1 MKKETVRVYADIN
14 RRVDRW
20 QSNNLNLGIVIGIL
34 ASNAVKMILDGGRA
48 SLVVLSIGLFLGI
61 ALVAMRYQDINSRE
75 LRVEMIKTRY
85 EDLGIWSTDSCNSEH
100 GPDSGE

>member
-14 RRVDRW
+14 RRVDLW
-20 QSNNLNLGIVIGIL
+20 QSNNLYLGIVIGIL
-34 ASNAVKMILDGGRA
+34 ASNAVKMILDGGRS

-61 ALVAMRYQDINSRE
+61 AFVGGRYQDINNKE
-75 LRVEMIKTRY
+75 LRVEIIKIRR
-85 EDLGIWSTDSCNSEH
+85 EGLGIWSTDSCNSEH